1 MQWLYI
7 IVRIL
12 QFVIS
17 IALIII
23 VVSQTHKAEGLGTAV
38 GGSSQGGSSSFRGR
52 AGHEEIINKYTVW
65 LATAFMVISVISFA
79 LSEKVAG

>member
-1 MQWLYI
+1 MEWLYY
-7 IVRIL
+7 IVRFL

-38 GGSSQGGSSSFRGR
+38 GGASQGSSFRGR

-65 LATAFMVISVISFA
+65 LATAFMVINILSFY
-79 LSEKVAG
+79 LSEHV

>member
-12 QFVIS
+12 QFLIS
-17 IALIII
+17 IGLIII

-38 GGSSQGGSSSFRGR
+38 GGASQGSSFRGR
-52 AGHEEIINKYTVW
+52 AGHEEIINKYTIW
-65 LATAFMVISVISFA
+65 LATAFMVISVFSFW
-79 LSEKVAG
+79 LSERVAG

>member
-17 IALIII
+17 IGLIII

-38 GGSSQGGSSSFRGR
+38 GGASQGSSFRGR
-52 AGHEEIINKYTVW
+52 AGHEEIINKYTIW
-65 LATAFMVISVISFA
+65 LATAFMVISVFSFW
-79 LSEKVAG
+79 LSERVAG

>member
-1 MQWLYI
+1 MEWLYY
-7 IVRIL
+7 IVRFL

-38 GGSSQGGSSSFRGR
+38 GGASQGSSFRGR

-65 LATAFMVISVISFA
+65 LATAFMVINIISFW
-79 LSEKVAG
+79 LSEKVGG

>member
-1 MQWLYI
+1 MEWLYY
-7 IVRIL
+7 IVRFL

-38 GGSSQGGSSSFRGR
+38 GGASQGSSFRGR

-65 LATAFMVISVISFA
+65 LATGFMVINILSFY
-79 LSEKVAG
+79 LSEHV